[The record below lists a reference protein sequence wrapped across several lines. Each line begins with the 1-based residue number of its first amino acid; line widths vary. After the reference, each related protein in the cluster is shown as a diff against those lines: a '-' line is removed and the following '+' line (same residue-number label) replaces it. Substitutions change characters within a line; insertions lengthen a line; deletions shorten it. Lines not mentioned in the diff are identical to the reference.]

1 MRGVDLTGA
10 AEWSPCPTSAAPC
23 ARRVPNTMSEADY
36 ARATTERNI
45 AARARGLNAPYIPG
59 GEDPNLEATIVQE
72 RRLTRWLVGMVLVIV
87 IGGFLISI
95 TGLILMSNR

>member
-1 MRGVDLTGA
+1 MVAMPD
-10 AEWSPCPTSAAPC
+10 E
-23 ARRVPNTMSEADY
+23 RRPVTPAPNTMSAEDY

-59 GEDPNLEATIVQE
+59 GEDPDLEATVIKE
-72 RRLTRWLVGMVLVIV
+72 RRLTRLLVGMVLAIV
-87 IGGFLISI
+87 VGGFLISI